1 MEDNQASG
9 SPSIHFELDPTSLD
23 LVATTTDAISDLSLD
38 RIRKEIESAGF
49 GNCLLKEKQML
60 GLVKIAQHK
69 PADRI
74 PVGFAA
80 HGKMELSIDSDG
92 LAARMK
98 VSPAQGGDRVTLE
111 EAMEALRE
119 EDLENSVDTQR
130 LQTIVRNAD
139 DNWHVIATGQAPE
152 DGADAFFQP
161 LVAEMVDRRPRIDDS
176 ERADFRDLGGV
187 VTVQAGDRLLQRHPP
202 TVGTTGT
209 DVRGLPIPAKPGK
222 DRQFKAGMK
231 GVEVDESDPDI
242 LRASIDGQPIWKDDN
257 VMVSPVLDL
266 DAVDLSTGN
275 IDFNGTVRVRGD
287 IEHGMSVRARDDIQV
302 GGMVD
307 GAELVAGGDIVI
319 KGGVIGQRRAG
330 SQGTFNARI
339 QCEGAVE
346 ARFME
351 HVQVRCGTEAMI
363 RDLAAHCDMEVGE
376 RLVVGAKG
384 TRKGHILGGRYEAF
398 ELIRAVQLGGRSGAE
413 TIVRVGDAVRLKR
426 RIRQIEARLNKSSLG
441 PEELELLHERQAAL
455 NDLSRRLQEDC
466 RIIARESVFTRVC
479 MQIGTATQQFT
490 RDAAAGTY
498 RRRQDRIE
506 IDPNA

>member
-1 MEDNQASG
+1 MEDSQATE
-9 SPSIHFELDPTSLD
+9 SPSIRFELDSTSMD
-23 LVATTTDAISDLSLD
+23 LVATTTEAIPDLSLD
-38 RIRKEIESAGF
+38 RVRKEIESAGF
-49 GNCLLKEKQML
+49 GNCVLKEKQML
-60 GLVKIAQHK
+60 DLVKIAQHK
-69 PADRI
+69 PAERI
-74 PVGFAA
+74 AVGFAS
-80 HGKMELSIDSDG
+80 HGKLELSIDSDA
-92 LAARMK
+92 LTARLK
-98 VSPAQGGDRVTLE
+98 VSPAQGGERVTLE
-111 EAMEALRE
+111 EVMEALRE
-119 EDLENSVDTQR
+119 EDLADKIDTQR

-139 DNWHVIATGQAPE
+139 DNWHVIATGHPPE
-152 DGADAFFQP
+152 DGADAFLQP

-187 VTVQAGDRLLQRHPP
+187 VTVKAGDKLMQRHPP
-202 TVGTTGT
+202 TEGTPGT

-231 GVEVDESDPDI
+231 GVELDESDPDL
-242 LRASIDGQPIWKDDN
+242 LRASIDGQPIWKNDN

-287 IEHGMSVRARDDIQV
+287 IEHGMAVRARDDIQV

-307 GAELVAGGDIVI
+307 GADLVAGGDIMI

-330 SQGTFNARI
+330 SRGEFNARL
-339 QCEGAVE
+339 QCEGSVE

-351 HVQVRCGTEAMI
+351 HVQVRCGAEAMI

-376 RLVVGAKG
+376 RLVVGAKS

-413 TIVRVGDAVRLKR
+413 TIVRVGDAIRLKR
-426 RIRQIEARLNKSSLG
+426 RIRQIETRLKNGSLA
-441 PEELELLHERQAAL
+441 PEELELLRERQAEL

-479 MQIGTATQQFT
+479 MQIGPTTQRFT
-490 RDAAAGTY
+490 RDAPGGTY